1 MAFVGVRRGFA
12 PLPEFLGKLVMCGAN
27 KLRFKPSVA
36 QIKAHYYKMFR
47 GKGAADEDEDE
58 AQ

>member
-1 MAFVGVRRGFA
+1 MG
-12 PLPEFLGKLVMCGAN
+12 GAH